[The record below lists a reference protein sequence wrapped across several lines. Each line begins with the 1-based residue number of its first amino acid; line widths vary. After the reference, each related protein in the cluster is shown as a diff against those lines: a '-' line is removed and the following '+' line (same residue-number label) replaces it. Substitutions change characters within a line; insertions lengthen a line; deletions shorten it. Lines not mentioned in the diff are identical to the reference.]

1 MKFLLNENISPS
13 LAGKL
18 STIKIDSVHVRDVD
32 LIGHPDT
39 RIIEYAI
46 IQDFIII
53 THDLDYSRII
63 SLSAKEK
70 PSVITVRVDKIS
82 SEILFSLIKNNI
94 DNLKSYLQKGALI
107 TMEEDKI
114 RFRLLP
120 VERG

>member
-1 MKFLLNENISPS
+1 MRFLLNENISPS
-13 LAGKL
+13 LSGKL
-18 STIKIDSVHVRDVD
+18 STIKLDSVHVKDVD
-32 LIGHPDT
+32 LIDEPDI

-46 IQDFIII
+46 VHGFTII

-70 PSVITVRVDKIS
+70 PSVITVRIDKIN

-94 DNLKSYLQKGALI
+94 DNLKPYLQKGALI

-120 VERG
+120 VERS

>member
-13 LAGKL
+13 LSGKL
-18 STIKIDSVHVRDVD
+18 STIKLDSVHVKDVD
-32 LIGHPDT
+32 LIGEPDI

-46 IQDFIII
+46 VHGFTII

-70 PSVITVRVDKIS
+70 PSVITVRIDKIS

-94 DNLKSYLQKGALI
+94 NNLVPYLKKGALV
-107 TMEEDKI
+107 TLEEDKI

>member
-18 STIKIDSVHVRDVD
+18 STIKLDSVHVKDVD
-32 LIGHPDT
+32 LIGEPDI

-46 IQDFIII
+46 VHDFTII
-53 THDLDYSRII
+53 THDLDYSRIV

-70 PSVITVRVDKIS
+70 PSVITVRIDRIN

-94 DNLKSYLQKGALI
+94 DNLTPYLKKGALV
-107 TMEEDKI
+107 TLEEDKI